1 MYITKE
7 NVETKTQDWSKI
19 CETCDTL
26 VSKQAIRAVRVALMS
41 LGMTFSFFFLKSRIL
56 LLLKIIVKTQWNY
69 TGVILGRILLTN
81 GQKEKWTRA
90 YWEKVN
96 QITQASL
103 AGNFNSFKLWY
114 CPHPRVVKYIWSFR
128 QIFFFSEK
136 KKDWK
141 RTVSKSCV
149 ESAGRWIWE
158 GIGGS

>member
-7 NVETKTQDWSKI
+7 NVETNNQNWSKI

-26 VSKQAIRAVRVALMS
+26 VSKQAISCSAGGFDFIRDDL
-41 LGMTFSFFFLKSRIL
+41 LLYFLKFR
-56 LLLKIIVKTQWNY
+56 LLKIIVKTQWNY

-114 CPHPRVVKYIWSFR
+114 CPHPRVVKYICSFR
-128 QIFFFSEK
+128 QIFIIWK
-136 KKDWK
+136 KKRLKAYRKQILRWK
-141 RTVSKSCV
+141 RC
-149 ESAGRWIWE
+149 
-158 GIGGS
+158 